1 MPRTYTTI
9 SGDVWDMI
17 AKEQLGG
24 ERYTSLLMQANP
36 EHLNTVVFSAGVSLV
51 LPEVTTPIPES
62 LPLWRR

>member
-51 LPEVTTPIPES
+51 LLEVTTPIPES
-62 LPLWRR
+62 LPPWRR

>member
-1 MPRTYTTI
+1 MSRTYTTI

-24 ERYTSLLMQANP
+24 EQYTSLLMRANP

-62 LPLWRR
+62 LPPWRR

>member
-24 ERYTSLLMQANP
+24 ERYTSLLMRANP

-62 LPLWRR
+62 LPPWRR

>member
-36 EHLNTVVFSAGVSLV
+36 EHLNTVVFSAVVALV
-51 LPEVTTPIPES
+51 LPEVKTPIPES
-62 LPLWRR
+62 LPPWRR

>member
-17 AKEQLGG
+17 AKQQLGG
-24 ERYTSLLMQANP
+24 ERYTSLLMQVNP

-62 LPLWRR
+62 LPPWRR

>member
-1 MPRTYTTI
+1 MSRTYTTI

-36 EHLNTVVFSAGVSLV
+36 EHLDTVVFSAGVSLV

-62 LPLWRR
+62 LPPWRR

>member
-1 MPRTYTTI
+1 MPRTYTTV

-62 LPLWRR
+62 LPPWRR

>member
-9 SGDVWDMI
+9 AGDVWDMI

-51 LPEVTTPIPES
+51 LPEITTPTPES
-62 LPLWRR
+62 LPPWRR

>member
-36 EHLNTVVFSAGVSLV
+36 EHLNTVVFSVGVSLV

-62 LPLWRR
+62 LPPWRR

>member
-51 LPEVTTPIPES
+51 LPEVTTPIPER
-62 LPLWRR
+62 LPPWRR

>member
-1 MPRTYTTI
+1 MSRTYTTI

-51 LPEVTTPIPES
+51 LPEVTMPIPES
-62 LPLWRR
+62 LPPWRR

>member
-1 MPRTYTTI
+1 MSRTYTTI

-62 LPLWRR
+62 LPPWRR

>member
-9 SGDVWDMI
+9 SGDAWDMI

-51 LPEVTTPIPES
+51 LPEVTTPILES
-62 LPLWRR
+62 LPPWRR

>member
-62 LPLWRR
+62 LPPWRR

>member
-17 AKEQLGG
+17 AKEQLCG

-62 LPLWRR
+62 LPPWRR

>member
-24 ERYTSLLMQANP
+24 ERYTSLLIQANP

-62 LPLWRR
+62 LPPWRR

>member
-1 MPRTYTTI
+1 MSRTYTTI

-36 EHLNTVVFSAGVSLV
+36 EHLSTVVFSAGVSLV

-62 LPLWRR
+62 LPPWRR

>member
-51 LPEVTTPIPES
+51 LPEITTPTPES
-62 LPLWRR
+62 LPPWRR

>member
-1 MPRTYTTI
+1 MPRMYTTI

-36 EHLNTVVFSAGVSLV
+36 EHLDTVVFSAGVSLV

-62 LPLWRR
+62 LPPWRR

>member
-1 MPRTYTTI
+1 MSRTYTTI

-51 LPEVTTPIPES
+51 LPEVTTPISES
-62 LPLWRR
+62 LPPWRR

>member
-36 EHLNTVVFSAGVSLV
+36 EHLSTVVFSAGVSLV

-62 LPLWRR
+62 LPPWRR

>member
-36 EHLNTVVFSAGVSLV
+36 EHLNTVVFSAGVSLI
-51 LPEVTTPIPES
+51 LPEITTPIPES
-62 LPLWRR
+62 LPPWRR

>member
-36 EHLNTVVFSAGVSLV
+36 EHLNTVVFSAGLSLV

-62 LPLWRR
+62 LPPWRR

>member
-36 EHLNTVVFSAGVSLV
+36 EHLDTVVFSAGVSLV

-62 LPLWRR
+62 LPPWRR

>member
-36 EHLNTVVFSAGVSLV
+36 EHLSTVVFSAGVSFV

-62 LPLWRR
+62 LPPWRR

>member
-36 EHLNTVVFSAGVSLV
+36 EHLNTVVFSAGVSRV

-62 LPLWRR
+62 LPPWRR

>member
-36 EHLNTVVFSAGVSLV
+36 EYLNTVVFSAGVSLV

-62 LPLWRR
+62 LPPWRR

>member
-51 LPEVTTPIPES
+51 LPEITTPIPES
-62 LPLWRR
+62 LPPWRR

>member
-51 LPEVTTPIPES
+51 LPEATTPIPES
-62 LPLWRR
+62 LPPWRR